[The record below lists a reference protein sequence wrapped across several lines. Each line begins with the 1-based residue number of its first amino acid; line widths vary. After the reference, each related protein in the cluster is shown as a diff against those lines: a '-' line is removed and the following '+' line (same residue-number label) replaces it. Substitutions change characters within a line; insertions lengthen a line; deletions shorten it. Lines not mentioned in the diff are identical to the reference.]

1 MGEIHKI
8 KWLIDNSADQE
19 VFIGEQTQK
28 ISLPYPPEIGFC
40 FTEHIDLF
48 DGTTIM
54 QTTHNFT
61 GEDRPTEIELGNFSV
76 EFPYPM
82 FIFHVIHSGIKV
94 VKGDHPQENLPQIN
108 LVLNPGEVIFGR
120 VNKYEVIETL
130 KTEENVS
137 TTVCLIPESRL
148 AILMGVENTEL
159 LFENLGLS
167 SEGTF
172 CVTKVPESIS
182 KKLENASPEN
192 LEGSMRSLYAQ
203 SVLLQFLL
211 ELHLHTSTSE
221 KFLKELEKNSLN
233 IEELHMELI
242 QIETKIP
249 NLTEIAKKYG
259 TTAEKLNY
267 AFTKKFGQTIYAFL
281 SNQRLEQ
288 AYQALEKT
296 DISMKVLAH
305 KIGYSHVNHFIT
317 AFKRKFG
324 VTPGTIRKL

>member
-8 KWLIDNSADQE
+8 KWLVDSSGAEE
-19 VFIGEQTQK
+19 VFIGAETQK
-28 ISLPYPPEIGFC
+28 MSFPYPPEIGFG

-48 DGTTIM
+48 DGITIL

-61 GEDRPTEIELGNFSV
+61 GEDRPAEIELGNFSV
-76 EFPYPM
+76 EFPQPM
-82 FIFHVIHSGIKV
+82 FIFHIIHFGIKII
-94 VKGDHPQENLPQIN
+94 KGVNPHVDLI
-108 LVLNPGEVIFGR
+108 LKPGEIIFGR
-120 VNKYEVIETL
+120 VRQYEVIETI

-137 TTVCLIPESRL
+137 TTVCLIPENRL
-148 AILMGVENTEL
+148 SILMGLENTEL
-159 LFENLGLS
+159 LYENLNLNSVESFG
-167 SEGTF
+167 F
-172 CVTKVPESIS
+172 TKVPESIS
-182 KKLENASPEN
+182 QKLENASPDN

-211 ELHLHTSTSE
+211 ELHLHTSTSG
-221 KFLKELEKNSLN
+221 KFLKKLEKNIFN

-242 QIETKIP
+242 QIESKIP
-249 NLTEIAKKYG
+249 NLAEIAKKYG

-267 AFTKKFGQTIYAFL
+267 AFTKTFGQTIYSFL